1 MEPEAPSAP
10 GRGLSVFPS
19 SLMSSPASI
28 SVHKFGGAALADGAS
43 VRCVADLVL
52 AIRAGSIGAAP
63 ERPVVAVSAMA
74 GVTNELLAIAT
85 AAAAGDGGAS
95 GARLVALRERHAVAW
110 AEACLGAAPAAD
122 VDRIFQRTE
131 DALRC
136 VASSASLSP
145 AALDA
150 ILAAGEQLSALLV
163 ADALGVRDVPAA
175 VVDATRLVHTDG
187 RHGSA
192 VPDLAATA
200 RAARELLLPILD
212 AESVAV
218 VPGFIGRAPDGSTVT
233 LGRSGTDLTATTLAA
248 ALGLHEVTLWKDV
261 PGFLTADPRV
271 VPDALIIPRLHFR
284 EAAELAYYGARILHP
299 RALIPLAK
307 RDCIL
312 RIRPFGDPHA
322 PGTVISPE
330 PDSDPHPVR
339 ALSAMQRQAMVTVSG
354 NGMPGSTDIPART
367 FTALANGGIPASLI
381 SQASSEHSICLGVPA
396 EHAAAARARLEE
408 AFAGEVESG
417 EIESVTAQEGTATI
431 AVVGLGMA
439 GTPGV
444 AARLFAA
451 LAAHDI
457 NIIAIAQGS
466 AEHNISVVV
475 RESDAV
481 CAQRAIH
488 SEFRL
493 GKIGGGR
500 FVSRE
505 GERRADVILLGFG
518 QIGRALADMMAASE
532 SVAHTTRV
540 VGVVDRGGF
549 VFDPAGFPAGRLRE
563 LVEAKRAGRGV
574 GCLSGGVPGAP
585 IQGVRHM
592 LSHALVR
599 PIVVDVTADET
610 STILEYALEHG
621 ADLVLANKRPVG
633 GSRANA
639 ESLRAIA
646 AAGGRRVLHEATV
659 GAGLPVLDTL
669 YKLIEAGDTVRS
681 IEGCP
686 SGTMGYLF
694 GEMGRGVPFSQA
706 LRGAMELGYTEPDPR
721 DDLSGADVARKAL
734 ILGRL
739 LGFEGELEDVQ
750 VESLVP
756 GDASSVPLAEF
767 LATLEKYDARWSERV
782 SAARSR
788 EAVLRYR
795 ATATSR
801 SVTVG
806 LVEVPAASALGA
818 LSGTDNQF
826 AFRTARYDTNPLVIT
841 GPGAGPAV
849 TAAGV
854 LNDVLELA
862 RAL

>member
-1 MEPEAPSAP
+1 
-10 GRGLSVFPS
+10 
-19 SLMSSPASI
+19 MSPHACI
-28 SVHKFGGAALADGAS
+28 SVHKFGGVALADGAS
-43 VRCVADLVL
+43 VRRVANLV
-52 AIRAGSIGAAP
+52 ASIRCGTLPVAPHADSSPFP
-63 ERPVVAVSAMA
+63 ERPVLAVSAMA
-74 GVTNELLAIAT
+74 GVTNELFALAA
-85 AAAAGDGGAS
+85 AAAAGDGGTT

-110 AEACLGAAPAAD
+110 AEACGASTPPAELE
-122 VDRIFQRTE
+122 RILDGTE
-131 DALRC
+131 ATLR
-136 VASSASLSP
+136 AAAGRGSLSP
-145 AALDA
+145 ATLDS
-150 ILAAGEQLSALLV
+150 IVAAGEQLSAII
-163 ADALGVRDVPAA
+163 
-175 VVDATRLVHTDG
+175 VVDALRASGIPAAAVDATLLIHTDG
-187 RHGSA
+187 RAGSA

-200 RAARELLLPILD
+200 CAARELLLPLL
-212 AESVAV
+212 ESETVAV

-233 LGRSGTDLTATTLAA
+233 LGRGGTDLTATTLAA
-248 ALGLHEVTLWKDV
+248 ALELSEVTLWKDV

-271 VPDALIIPRLHFR
+271 VSDARIIPRLHLR
-284 EAAELAYYGARILHP
+284 EAAELAYYGASILHP
-299 RALIPLAK
+299 RSLIPLAR
-307 RDCIL
+307 RDCVV
-312 RIRPFGDPHA
+312 RIRPFRDPSA

-339 ALSAMQRQAMVTVSG
+339 AISAMPRQAIVTVSG
-354 NGMPGSTDIPART
+354 NGMAGSTEIPSRT
-367 FTALANGGIPASLI
+367 FVALERGGIAVSLI

-408 AFAGEVESG
+408 AFAPELERG
-417 EIESVTAQEGTATI
+417 EIDGVVVREATATI

-444 AARLFAA
+444 AARLCAA
-451 LAAHDI
+451 LAARDI

-466 AEHNISVVV
+466 AEQNISVVV
-475 RESDAV
+475 READAA

-488 SEFRL
+488 AEFHL

-500 FVSRE
+500 FVNRE
-505 GERRADVILLGFG
+505 GEHRADVILLGFG
-518 QIGRALADMMAASE
+518 QIGRALAEMLVEREATARS
-532 SVAHTTRV
+532 ARV

-549 VFDPAGFPAGRLRE
+549 VFDPAGIPAERLRE
-563 LVEAKRAGRGV
+563 MVEAKRGGTGV
-574 GCLSGGVPGAP
+574 GSVAGGVRGTPSHA
-585 IQGVRHM
+585 VRHI
-592 LSHALVR
+592 LAHALRR
-599 PIVVDVTADET
+599 PIVVDLTADET
-610 STILEYALEHG
+610 TPILEYALEHG

-633 GSRANA
+633 GSRSDA

-646 AAGGRRVLHEATV
+646 AAGGRHILHETTV
-659 GAGLPVLDTL
+659 GAGLPVLDTF

-694 GEMGRGVPFSQA
+694 GEMGRGIAFSRA

-739 LGFEGELEDVQ
+739 LGFEGELSDVE

-756 GDASSVPLAEF
+756 ADAATTPLADF
-767 LATLEKYDARWSERV
+767 LSTLEKYDARWAERV
-782 SAARSR
+782 AAARSR
-788 EAVLRYR
+788 DAVLRYR

-826 AFRTARYDTNPLVIT
+826 AFRTGRYDSNPLVIT

-862 RAL
+862 RVS

>member
-1 MEPEAPSAP
+1 
-10 GRGLSVFPS
+10 
-19 SLMSSPASI
+19 MSPHASI

-43 VRCVADLVL
+43 VRRVADLV
-52 AIRAGSIGAAP
+52 ASIRCGTLPIAPPRAEPALP
-63 ERPVVAVSAMA
+63 ERPVIAVSAMA
-74 GVTNELLAIAT
+74 GVTNELLAIAA
-85 AAAAGDGGAS
+85 AAAAGDGGTTGS
-95 GARLVALRERHAVAW
+95 RLVALRERHAVAW
-110 AEACLGAAPAAD
+110 AEACAGATPPATPPAELE
-122 VDRIFQRTE
+122 RIFDRTE
-131 DALRC
+131 AILC
-136 VASSASLSP
+136 AVAGHGSLSP
-145 AALDA
+145 ATLDS
-150 ILAAGEQLSALLV
+150 IVAAGEQLSAII
-163 ADALGVRDVPAA
+163 
-175 VVDATRLVHTDG
+175 VVDALRARGIPAAAVDATLLVHTDG
-187 RHGSA
+187 RAGSA
-192 VPDLAATA
+192 VPDLTATA
-200 RAARELLLPILD
+200 RAARELLPPLL
-212 AESVAV
+212 ESGSVAV

-233 LGRSGTDLTATTLAA
+233 LGRGGTDLTATTLAA

-271 VPDALIIPRLHFR
+271 VPDARIITRLHLR
-284 EAAELAYYGARILHP
+284 EAAELAYYGATILHP
-299 RALIPLAK
+299 RALIPLA
-307 RDCIL
+307 RRGDCIV
-312 RIRPFGDPHA
+312 RIRPFRDPAA
-322 PGTVISPE
+322 PGTIISPE

-339 ALSAMQRQAMVTVSG
+339 ALSAMPHQAIVTVSG
-354 NGMPGSTDIPART
+354 NGMPGSTEIPART
-367 FTALANGGIPASLI
+367 FVALEQGGIPVSLI

-408 AFAGEVESG
+408 AFAPELERG
-417 EIESVTAQEGTATI
+417 EIDCVAVREATATV

-444 AARLFAA
+444 AARLCAA
-451 LAAHDI
+451 LAARDI

-475 RESDAV
+475 REDDAA

-488 SEFRL
+488 AEFHL

-500 FVSRE
+500 FVNRE
-505 GERRADVILLGFG
+505 GEHRADVILLGFG
-518 QIGRALADMMAASE
+518 QIGRALAEMLAEREAT
-532 SVAHTTRV
+532 ARTARV

-549 VFDPAGFPAGRLRE
+549 VFDPGGFPAERLRE
-563 LVEAKRAGRGV
+563 MVAAKRGGSSV
-574 GCLSGGVPGAP
+574 GSMAGGVCGSP
-585 IQGVRHM
+585 IQAVRHI
-592 LSHALVR
+592 LAHALRR
-599 PIVVDVTADET
+599 PIVVDLTADET
-610 STILEYALEHG
+610 TPLLEYALEHG

-633 GSRANA
+633 GSRSGA

-646 AAGGRRVLHEATV
+646 AAGGRRILHETTV
-659 GAGLPVLDTL
+659 GAGLPVLDTF

-694 GEMGRGVPFSQA
+694 GEMGRGVAFSQA

-739 LGFEGELEDVQ
+739 LGFEGELEDVE

-756 GDASSVPLAEF
+756 ADAAATPLADF
-767 LATLEKYDARWSERV
+767 LATLEKYDARWEERV
-782 SAARSR
+782 AAARSR
-788 EAVLRYR
+788 GAVLRYR

-826 AFRTARYDTNPLVIT
+826 AFTTARYDTNPLVIT

-862 RAL
+862 RVS

>member
-1 MEPEAPSAP
+1 M
-10 GRGLSVFPS
+10 S
-19 SLMSSPASI
+19 SLATI

-43 VRCVADLVL
+43 VRCVADLVAAL
-52 AIRAGSIGAAP
+52 RAGTLSGSP
-63 ERPVVAVSAMA
+63 VRPVLAVSAMA
-74 GVTNELLAIAT
+74 GVTTELLAIAT

-95 GARLVALRERHAVAW
+95 GSRLVALRERHAVARS
-110 AEACLGAAPAAD
+110 EACAAGAPPAE
-122 VDRIFQRTE
+122 VELIFQRTE
-131 DALRC
+131 AALDC
-136 VASSASLSP
+136 VARADSLSP
-145 AALDA
+145 VALDA
-150 ILAAGEQLSALLV
+150 ILAAGEQLSTLLV
-163 ADALGVRDVPAA
+163 VDALRLRGVPAA
-175 VVDATRLVHTDG
+175 AVDATRLVHTDG
-187 RHGSA
+187 RPGSA
-192 VPDLAATA
+192 VPDVPATA
-200 RAARELLLPILD
+200 RAARELLLPLLD
-212 AESVAV
+212 SDTVAV
-218 VPGFIGRAPDGSTVT
+218 VPGFIGRAPDGATVT

-248 ALGLHEVTLWKDV
+248 ALDLHEVTLWKDV

-271 VPDALIIPRLHFR
+271 VPDARIIPRLHFR

-299 RALIPLAK
+299 RSLIPLTG
-307 RDCIL
+307 RECIL
-312 RIRPFGDPHA
+312 RIRPFGDPAA
-322 PGTVISPE
+322 PGTIISPE

-339 ALSAMQRQAMVTVSG
+339 ALSAMRRQAIVTVSG
-354 NGMPGSTDIPART
+354 NGMPGSTEIPART
-367 FTALANGGIPASLI
+367 FTALSSGGVPASLI

-408 AFAGEVESG
+408 AFASELERG
-417 EIESVTAQEGTATI
+417 EIESVTVREGTATI

-451 LAAHDI
+451 LAARDI

-466 AEHNISVVV
+466 AEHNISAVV
-475 RESDAV
+475 RESDAAS
-481 CAQRAIH
+481 AQRAIH
-488 SEFRL
+488 AEFRL

-518 QIGRALADMMAASE
+518 QIGRALAAMIADSE
-532 SVAHTTRV
+532 SAARTARV
-540 VGVVDRGGF
+540 VGVVDRGGY
-549 VFDPAGFPAGRLRE
+549 VFDPAGLGADRLRE
-563 LVEAKRAGRGV
+563 MVDAKRAGSGV
-574 GCLSGGVPGAP
+574 GLMPGGVRGSP
-585 IQGVRHM
+585 IQGVRHF
-592 LSHALVR
+592 LSHALVH
-599 PIVVDVTADET
+599 PVVVDVTADET
-610 STILEYALEHG
+610 SPILEYALEHG

-633 GSRANA
+633 GSRASA

-646 AAGGRRVLHEATV
+646 AAGGRRILHETTV
-659 GAGLPVLDTL
+659 GAGLPVLDTF

-694 GEMGRGVPFSQA
+694 GEMGRGVPFSSA

-756 GDASSVPLAEF
+756 SDAASMPLADF
-767 LATLEKYDARWSERV
+767 LAALEKYDTRWEERV
-782 SAARSR
+782 AAARSR

-801 SVTVG
+801 SVSVG

-826 AFRTARYDTNPLVIT
+826 AFTTTRYDTNPLVIT

-862 RAL
+862 RAS